1 MHLQRMSLMALLAAF
16 VSTSP
21 LRPSPK
27 AYHFARDISLQEVD
41 ADMTG
46 PAPGWAL
53 TSAGLAK
60 RGKLITCQPDDD
72 DGQTG
77 LTKKGDKNWVP
88 VDQWLASG
96 SEFCSDRSGLINQI
110 PQSQSQTFSGYA
122 VTLTNQKS
130 PADVGDPGHIAFFVI
145 NKSAGSSAGMPIS
158 DCYNALQHIAAWDTS
173 PLGKSACW
181 GSKNNDTRGGTW
193 ETDNGW
199 VIGGAISSG
208 SPAES

>member
-1 MHLQRMSLMALLAAF
+1 MLPQPLQAILIDTQRQTAASHPDRRDQEQLTSNYYRNSSQSSIEMHLQCMSLMALLAAF

-130 PADVGDPGHIAFFVI
+130 PADVGDPGHIA
-145 NKSAGSSAGMPIS
+145 
-158 DCYNALQHIAAWDTS
+158 C
-173 PLGKSACW
+173 
-181 GSKNNDTRGGTW
+181 
-193 ETDNGW
+193 
-199 VIGGAISSG
+199 
-208 SPAES
+208 ESLA